1 MNFSSIPLLL
11 FTQLQSRSPPSM
23 VKIDESSCFC
33 KSTATSVFL
42 LTYYGIFLCLLV
54 LFYIIVD
61 IGEEVNHF
69 FGKSGEKRRII
80 ANKLGICGENTEK
93 SSAFVRQNQCKREP
107 VRFPFCMNLLNI
119 LKYFFRPLLK
129 NIRRLNQSLEHFQCR
144 RIVVSVADPLV
155 GDRLDVDEAAAVYY
169 AVRSMVLTEYLVP

>member
-1 MNFSSIPLLL
+1 
-11 FTQLQSRSPPSM
+11 M

-93 SSAFVRQNQCKREP
+93 SSAFVRQNQWQKGTRE
-107 VRFPFCMNLLNI
+107 V
-119 LKYFFRPLLK
+119 PLLHEFTQYPE
-129 NIRRLNQSLEHFQCR
+129 ILL
-144 RIVVSVADPLV
+144 P
-155 GDRLDVDEAAAVYY
+155 AAAQEHQE
-169 AVRSMVLTEYLVP
+169 TESIA